1 MTHQTAIDELLSRLA
16 AGEPLTL
23 ICAEPG
29 LPTLRELERLMQ
41 LDPELHDRVLVAKQR
56 GWDRIAREVRQVAR
70 GEAPYS
76 TGDVVRDKLI
86 VDTDLK
92 LLAKWDKQR
101 YGDAVEV
108 SGSGL
113 MKPGAVEAAAA
124 AIDAKIGA
132 LIASVSGRSNADTDS
147 AS

>member
-1 MTHQTAIDELLSRLA
+1 MSHPIAIDELLSRLA
-16 AGEPLTL
+16 NGEPITL

-29 LPTLRELERLMQ
+29 LPTLRELERSME

-56 GWDRIAREVRQVAR
+56 GWDRIAHEVRNVAR
-70 GEAPYS
+70 GEMPYS

-101 YGDAVEV
+101 YGDAVEI

-132 LIASVSGRSNADTDS
+132 LIANVSNRSDADPDP